1 MSKTTFDLS
10 EHTPKFIMTEQAINN
25 ISDLI
30 PDTPT
35 ELIKLIRLQ
44 CHIKAQLDVIIFQL
58 MEDVLNQT
66 EWLSMSVMLMC
77 PNHAISPSDLAAA
90 LQFSKTNATR
100 ILDSLQEKGFIT
112 REQCHEDKRK
122 TFAILTPLGLAFLEK
137 HLPQQHQ
144 LLKDIFQRVL
154 NQDEQEQYYNLAL
167 KLSGQ
172 LESILE
178 DKKPI
183 LSPCLLKP

>member
-44 CHIKAQLDVIIFQL
+44 CHIKAQLDVIVFQL

-77 PNHAISPSDLAAA
+77 PNHSISPSDLAAA

-112 REQCHEDKRK
+112 REQCHVDKRK
-122 TFAILTPLGLAFLEK
+122 TFAILTPKGLAFLEK
-137 HLPQQHQ
+137 YLPQQHQ
-144 LLKDIFQRVL
+144 LLKDVFEQVL
-154 NQDEQEQYYNLAL
+154 SQEEQKQYYNLAF

-178 DKKPI
+178 DKKPVY
-183 LSPCLLKP
+183 SPCLISD

>member
-1 MSKTTFDLS
+1 MSKTTFDRS
-10 EHTPKFIMTEQAINN
+10 ERTPKFIMTEQAINN
-25 ISDLI
+25 ISDLV

-77 PNHAISPSDLAAA
+77 PNHTISPSDLAAA

-100 ILDSLQEKGFIT
+100 VLDSLQEKDFIT
-112 REQCHEDKRK
+112 REQCDTDKRK
-122 TFAILTPLGLAFLEK
+122 TFAILTPKGLAFLEK

-144 LLKDIFQRVL
+144 LLKDIFEKVL
-154 NQDEQEQYYNLAL
+154 NQKEQQLYYDLAL
-167 KLSGQ
+167 KLSGS
-172 LESILE
+172 LESIMA
-178 DKKPI
+178 DSKTPI
-183 LSPCLLKP
+183 SSCLLRT

>member
-1 MSKTTFDLS
+1 MSKPTFNLS

-35 ELIKLIRLQ
+35 ELIKLIRIQ

-66 EWLSMSVMLMC
+66 EWLSLSVLLMC

-100 ILDSLQEKGFIT
+100 VLDSLQDKGFIT
-112 REQCHEDKRK
+112 REQCDTDKRK
-122 TFAILTPLGLAFLEK
+122 TFAILTPTGLAFLEK
-137 HLPQQHQ
+137 YLPQQHQ
-144 LLKDIFQRVL
+144 LLKDIFEQVL
-154 NQDEQEQYYNLAL
+154 SQEEQKQYYNLAL
-167 KLSGQ
+167 KLSGR

-178 DKKPI
+178 DNKQPI
-183 LSPCLLKP
+183 SACLLKD